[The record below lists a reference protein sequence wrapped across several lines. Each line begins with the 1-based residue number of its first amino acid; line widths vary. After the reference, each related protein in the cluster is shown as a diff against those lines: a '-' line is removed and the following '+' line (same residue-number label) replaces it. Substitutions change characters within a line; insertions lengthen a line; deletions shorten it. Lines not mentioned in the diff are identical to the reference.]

1 MEEQNRP
8 VEAIPDLCL
17 WFHGSMSTSVVG
29 DALQAVK
36 NLEGNWEYGVAKS
49 FKSSC
54 CVMVSV
60 QLPEGRSENCP
71 ALHWA
76 LARPGELADLH
87 GHRTLN

>member
-1 MEEQNRP
+1 M
-8 VEAIPDLCL
+8 DLSKPSQICVC
-17 WFHGSMSTSVVG
+17 FHGAMTTSVVG

-36 NLEGNWEYGVAKS
+36 NLEGNWECGVAKS
-49 FKSSC
+49 FKCSC

-76 LARPGELADLH
+76 LARPGELSDIH
-87 GHRTLN
+87 EPRTLN